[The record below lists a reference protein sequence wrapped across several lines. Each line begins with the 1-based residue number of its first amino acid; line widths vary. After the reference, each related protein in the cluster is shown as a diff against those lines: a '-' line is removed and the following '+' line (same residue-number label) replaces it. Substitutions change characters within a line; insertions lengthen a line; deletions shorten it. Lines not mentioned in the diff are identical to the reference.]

1 MHANLHY
8 TNSEITH
15 TNLKDMHMGTV
26 MIKLV
31 QCHEFYQRVYTHQ
44 CSTNVMY
51 FIVYSLVRL
60 LMFMLSS
67 DRKGRLCMSCI
78 LLLLSQ
84 ITLCTH
90 VCHFETAWG

>member
-1 MHANLHY
+1 MYMHANLHY

-44 CSTNVMY
+44 CSTNAMY
-51 FIVYSLVRL
+51 FTV
-60 LMFMLSS
+60 
-67 DRKGRLCMSCI
+67 
-78 LLLLSQ
+78 
-84 ITLCTH
+84 
-90 VCHFETAWG
+90 W